1 MPPAILLYPLFN
13 LLAQSRG
20 RMATK
25 QATGAKGFAFE
36 TRIGTTL
43 DRLKEKMETEEGWV
57 CILHT
62 EQGIRD
68 FFKEQSLNGVDHMV
82 QIQDPQGK
90 QFLFLL
96 QEKWKLMTNQREVSQ
111 FLDCCARILARMPDY
126 KGSVHRLWVSRTVPT
141 LNGEKSLEEGQA
153 IVIQT
158 CTSQTFLCYMS
169 AVVIAEVLGRRD
181 LCSDLLSQLEG
192 WLPQDD
198 EVVTQE
204 VVAAAQSQA
213 TGVATTF
220 SPVSDFGEKRVLPIT
235 KKTQV
240 RISKVD

>member
-1 MPPAILLYPLFN
+1 MSSEKPK
-13 LLAQSRG
+13 Q
-20 RMATK
+20 ATGAK
-25 QATGAKGFAFE
+25 PQATDAKPQATGAKGFAFE

-43 DRLKEKMETEEGWV
+43 DLLKEQMENEEGWV
-57 CILHT
+57 CIIHS
-62 EQGIRD
+62 EQGIRE

-90 QFLFLL
+90 QYLFLL

-153 IVIQT
+153 IVVQT

-169 AVVIAEVLGRRD
+169 VVVIAEVLGRRD
-181 LCSDLLSQLEG
+181 LCNGLIDQLEG

-204 VVAAAQSQA
+204 VIASTAQPSQA
-213 TGVATTF
+213 ATTF

-240 RISKVD
+240 KISKME